1 MGHRS
6 RGLGVTSEVELS
18 RAVSH
23 ALRHEP
29 WLYELELDVEGW
41 TSIDALV
48 EALRRERGWA
58 DLRAAEV
65 ESMVSAATKQ
75 RHEVREGRIRA
86 LYGHSLPGRIA
97 LVRREPPAVLF
108 HGTSPSAVEAILG
121 DGLRPMGRQYV
132 HLSVDVDTAR
142 AVGSRKARVPVVLRV
157 AATEAA
163 AEGVPFFFGND
174 RVWLADML
182 SARFITRTDL

>member
-1 MGHRS
+1 M
-6 RGLGVTSEVELS
+6 
-18 RAVSH
+18 SH

-29 WLYELELDVEGW
+29 WLYELELDAEGW
-41 TSIDALV
+41 TSIETLV
-48 EALRRERGWA
+48 DALRRGRDWA
-58 DLRAAEV
+58 DLTSV
-65 ESMVSAATKQ
+65 ELEAMVSAATKQ

-108 HGTSPSAVEAILG
+108 HGTSPSTVEAILG

-132 HLSVDVDTAR
+132 HLSVDVETAR
-142 AVGSRKARVPVVLRV
+142 AVGARKAPVPVVLRV
-157 AATEAA
+157 AAAEAA

-174 RVWLADML
+174 RVWLADVVP
-182 SARFITRTDL
+182 ARFITRTDL